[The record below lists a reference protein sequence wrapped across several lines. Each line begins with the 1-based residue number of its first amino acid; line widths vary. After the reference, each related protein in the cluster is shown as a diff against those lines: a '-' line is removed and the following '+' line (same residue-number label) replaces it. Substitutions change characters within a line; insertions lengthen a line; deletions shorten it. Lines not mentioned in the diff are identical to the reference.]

1 MLVVF
6 QSSADLEKGDGESE
20 KREGGG
26 RARGRAQMSRENLS
40 TCEVEIQT
48 CLTVYISA
56 LLVLFRA
63 LAFHQATLR
72 PMNIASVHS
81 LL

>member
-1 MLVVF
+1 M
-6 QSSADLEKGDGESE
+6 EKVR
-20 KREGGG
+20 KHEGGC
-26 RARGRAQMSRENLS
+26 RARGRAQMSGENLS
-40 TCEVEIQT
+40 TCEVEIQMS
-48 CLTVYISA
+48 LTVYISA